1 MAETG
6 HNPST
11 PAQEPSP
18 SRPERA
24 PTFLGRLTQAVRG
37 RNWLTFLVELGI
49 IVLGVAI
56 GLQGDNW
63 NESRKAENDARA
75 LIQNLRSE
83 FVSNRASLETTRA
96 NLDGIIGASRELL
109 ALFGRQ
115 DIGMSE
121 AELDSL
127 IELTFFWPTWMP
139 SNSVS
144 QELMSSGHLSVLDD
158 HGIKPLLFEWERN
171 MRQVEDWNRRMERS
185 SQDLIDYVKDHGS
198 LRNTN
203 HNRVAIE
210 RSALEVRNRP
220 LLSESAFENYVGEKL
235 MMAQFLANQYRR
247 ADELVDEI
255 IGASERHAGGDEGRS
270 E

>member
-1 MAETG
+1 MVEIG
-6 HNPST
+6 HNPSSPT
-11 PAQEPSP
+11 QGPSP
-18 SRPERA
+18 NRSERA
-24 PTFLGRLTQAVRG
+24 TTFLGRLTQAVRG
-37 RNWLTFLVELGI
+37 RNWLAFLFELGI

-56 GLQGDNW
+56 GLQADNW
-63 NESRKAENDARA
+63 NESRTAEDDARA

-83 FVSNRASLETTRA
+83 FISNRASLETTRA
-96 NLDGIIGASRELL
+96 DLDGIMAASRELL
-109 ALFGRQ
+109 KLFNYQ

-121 AELDSL
+121 TELDNL

-144 QELMSSGHLSVLDD
+144 QELMSSGYLSVLDD
-158 HGIKPLLFEWERN
+158 DGVKPLLFAWERN
-171 MRQVEDWNRRMERS
+171 MRQVEEWNRRMERS

-203 HNRVAIE
+203 HNRVAIG

-220 LLSESAFENYVGEKL
+220 LLSDATFENYVDEKL
-235 MMAQFLANQYRR
+235 MMAQFLASQYRR

-255 IGASERHAGGDEGRS
+255 IGASERYLGGGYGGS

>member
-1 MAETG
+1 MARIG

-18 SRPERA
+18 SRPEGA
-24 PTFLGRLTQAVRG
+24 PTSLGRLGKAVQG

-56 GLQGDNW
+56 GLQADNW
-63 NESRKAENDARA
+63 NESRMAENDARA

-96 NLDGIIGASRELL
+96 NLDGIIAASRELL

-115 DIGMSE
+115 DIGVSE
-121 AELDSL
+121 TELDSL

-144 QELMSSGHLSVLDD
+144 QELMNSGYLSVLDD
-158 HGIKPLLFEWERN
+158 DGVKPLLFEWERN

-220 LLSESAFENYVGEKL
+220 LLSEPAFENYVDEKL
-235 MMAQFLANQYRR
+235 MMAQFLANQYRW

-255 IGASERHAGGDEGRS
+255 IGAPERYAGGDEDGP